1 MKQRSILLCAA
12 VLAAAVSCNTDE
24 KGVVLDTP
32 VLSIADT
39 TSTSFTVAWEA
50 VENADMYTYE
60 FREEQASTESLSVTF
75 DGLIPDSMYT
85 VKVKAVSTS
94 ASVESEWAEI
104 SVTLLSQEAETPKL
118 NLVAEMTDRFTL
130 NVRTSPTDKELSYYF
145 EPLPGSVY
153 EDAGNEPEAVLQD
166 MLASYQQYYGDAATA
181 FAELAMTGDG
191 NRNYDITE
199 YAEAEFHVVGAGI
212 DAALGITTDV
222 EHVVLSVDVPVS
234 DNTFDVSIVEKTQS
248 RIVVSVVPSNSDQYA
263 IILQDKETVD
273 AMSGVSLRRFLLGLV
288 TDNSLCTGEETMTYE
303 KNIVP
308 SHDYTV
314 LVFGYE
320 DGVITTD
327 EITRKDVRTLDPEVV
342 DELEFTFT
350 IEVLG
355 TQEVDVEIVPS
366 NQSAAYYYEVVTLS
380 DWENIYQ
387 ESAQKVI
394 ENYAGGSDR
403 VADYLD
409 LWGSTGTQ
417 KYTYDDFVLKDPQGD
432 DYVLFAI
439 GFNTVDGELVFT
451 TQDYQEFSTRQQGGG
466 GDEEISFYFD
476 IFPQSTPGEVYV
488 EVTPT
493 NDGVAYFYDVMSL
506 ADWAMFYQYEPSDYI
521 VDMSYE
527 YGYGSE
533 AEYLES
539 NGSMGP
545 DMALFELTPGADYVV
560 FAIGYTVNGSS
571 VTYLNYEYA
580 DFTVPDAQGG
590 SDELTF
596 DLSITGG
603 GEPGN
608 EFNIS
613 ITPSVDD
620 VPYVY
625 AVMEES
631 AEWEVYF
638 PDNLY
643 DYFHARYE
651 ASMYDGT
658 FAQYVEDIM
667 LTGSYNGKS
676 EGFANDGDD
685 WYFKLVAAGVTI
697 EGENVTFYS
706 PTEMNGFYE
715 MW

>member
-12 VLAAAVSCNTDE
+12 VLAAVTACKTDE
-24 KGVVLDTP
+24 DGIVLETP

-75 DGLIPDSMYT
+75 DGLIPDSIYT

-166 MLASYQQYYGDAATA
+166 MLASYLQYYGDAATA

-222 EHVVLSVDVPVS
+222 EHVALSVDVPVS

-320 DGVITTD
+320 DGMMTTD
-327 EITRKDVRTLDPEVV
+327 VSREDVRTPDPEVV
-342 DELEFTFT
+342 PDLEFTFN
-350 IEVLG
+350 INPIG
-355 TQEVDVEIVPS
+355 PQEAEVEIIPS
-366 NQSAAYYYEVVTLS
+366 NQSAAYFYDVVTAE
-380 DWENIYQ
+380 DWNNTYQ
-387 ESAQKVI
+387 GSAQNVI
-394 ENYAGGSDR
+394 EAYASNYGMTVSRYLERFGSI
-403 VADYLD
+403 
-409 LWGSTGTQ
+409 GTQ
-417 KYTYDDFVLKDPQGD
+417 NYTYDSYVLTEPGGA
-432 DYVLFAI
+432 YVLFAI
-439 GFNTVDGELVFT
+439 GYNIDNGTVTFT
-451 TQDYQEFSTRQQGGG
+451 TQDYEEFSTPDGGGQGGG
-466 GDEEISFYFD
+466 DDLGFYFD
-476 IFPQSTPGEVYV
+476 IYPQSAGEVFIR
-488 EVTPT
+488 VTPT
-493 NDGVAYFYDVMSL
+493 DDQVSYFYDVMPV
-506 ADWAMFYQYEPSDYI
+506 ADWAMYYQYEPSMYIEDMAYPGSVVDYL
-521 VDMSYE
+521 SQY
-527 YGYGSE
+527 
-533 AEYLES
+533 
-539 NGSMGP
+539 GSMGVEEY
-545 DMALFELTPGADYVV
+545 MYSLVPGGDYIV
-560 FAIGYTVNGSS
+560 FAIGYAVSGDD
-571 VTYLNYEYA
+571 VTYLNHEFA
-580 DFTVPDAQGG
+580 EFTAPEDQGG
-590 SDELTF
+590 DPGDGLTFYLSIEGETNGEFVVDIQPSDETA
-596 DLSITGG
+596 
-603 GEPGN
+603 
-608 EFNIS
+608 
-613 ITPSVDD
+613 
-620 VPYVY
+620 PYIY
-625 AVMEES
+625 AVMTDSE
-631 AEWEVYF
+631 YDDF
-638 PDNLY
+638 YPDNLY
-643 DYFHARYE
+643 DYFYGRYE
-651 ASMYDGT
+651 NSGYDGT
-658 FAQYVEDIM
+658 FAQYIGENTR
-667 LTGSYNGKS
+667 TGDYYGTST
-676 EGFANDGDD
+676 GFYNDGSS
-685 WYFKLVAAGVTI
+685 WFFKLVAAGVTV
-697 EGENVTFYS
+697 EGDEVTFHS
-706 PTEMNGFYE
+706 QAEMENFYE
-715 MW
+715 TW

>member
-12 VLAAAVSCNTDE
+12 VLAAVTACKTDE
-24 KGVVLDTP
+24 DGIVLETP

-104 SVTLLSQEAETPKL
+104 SVTLLSQDSEIPKL

-130 NVRTSPTDKELSYYF
+130 NVRTSPTDKELPYYF
-145 EPLPGSVY
+145 EPVPGSMY

-166 MLASYQQYYGDAATA
+166 MLASYLQYYGDAATA

-212 DAALGITTDV
+212 DAALGITTEV
-222 EHVVLSVDVPVS
+222 EHVVVSVDVPVS
-234 DNTFDVSIVEKTQS
+234 DNTFDISIVEKTQS

-263 IILQDKETVD
+263 IILQDKET
-273 AMSGVSLRRFLLGLV
+273 RFLLGLV

-314 LVFGYE
+314 MVFGYE

-327 EITRKDVRTLDPEVV
+327 EITREDVRTLDPEVV

-366 NQSAAYYYEVVTLS
+366 NQSAAYYYEVVTLA
-380 DWENIYQ
+380 DWESIYQ

-409 LWGSTGTQ
+409 LWGSTGTE

-451 TQDYQEFSTRQQGGG
+451 TQDYEEFSTRQQGGG

>member
-1 MKQRSILLCAA
+1 MKTTLRTILIT
-12 VLAAAVSCNTDE
+12 AAAISVLSACNKEEE
-24 KGVVLDTP
+24 KNLPLEAP
-32 VLSIADT
+32 VLEITGQTA
-39 TSTSFTVAWEA
+39 TSFTIGWEA
-50 VENADMYTYE
+50 VEGADLYAWEMNDEKGETDLTTLE
-60 FREEQASTESLSVTF
+60 FTDLESDAS
-75 DGLIPDSMYT
+75 YT
-85 VKVKAVSTS
+85 VKVKSVSS
-94 ASVESEWAEI
+94 SSESEWAEI
-104 SVTLLSQEAETPKL
+104 SVTLKSEEEPAGVEFNITA
-118 NLVAEMTDRFTL
+118 VEEDYTL
-130 NVRTSPTDKELSYYF
+130 HVTTEPSDKELAYYF
-145 EPLPGSVY
+145 EPVPASSY
-153 EDAGNEPEAVLQD
+153 AEMGNDPDRMFSAILSNLIMMEG
-166 MLASYQQYYGDAATA
+166 GDAAAA
-181 FAELAMTGDG
+181 FEKYSYTGDQEKS
-191 NRNYDITE
+191 YDISAYLEPAYYVFIAGVSQEMAATTPVE
-199 YAEAEFHVVGAGI
+199 VV
-212 DAALGITTDV
+212 
-222 EHVVLSVDVPVS
+222 EVPVDIPHS
-234 DNTFDVSIVEKTQS
+234 DNTFTITVGEVSQ
-248 RIVVSVVPSNSDQYA
+248 SVVEFLVTPSNDDQYA
-263 IILQDKETVD
+263 VVLYDTEDVEG
-273 AMSGVSLRRFLLGLV
+273 MSPTQLRSFLLNLV
-288 TDNSLCTGEETMTYE
+288 TDNSICQGEETSRYE
-303 KNIVP
+303 RNIVP
-308 SHDYTV
+308 SHDYSFF
-314 LVFGYE
+314 VFGYE

-451 TQDYQEFSTRQQGGG
+451 TQDYKEFSTRQQGGG

-476 IFPQSTPGEVYV
+476 IYPQSTPGEVYV

-545 DMALFELTPGADYVV
+545 DMALFELTPGAEYVV

-590 SDELTF
+590 GDEDELTF
-596 DLSITGG
+596 NLRIEGDFAGYFAVTI
-603 GEPGN
+603 EP
-608 EFNIS
+608 S
-613 ITPSVDD
+613 LDD

-625 AVMEES
+625 AVMTDLE
-631 AEWEVYF
+631 YDDYY
-638 PDNLY
+638 PDNIY
-643 DYFHARYE
+643 DYFYQRYE
-651 ASMYDGT
+651 DSGYDGT
-658 FAQYVEDIM
+658 FAQYIESKSR
-667 LTGSYNGKS
+667 TGKVFEQSDFEVDYYES
-676 EGFANDGDD
+676 A
-685 WYFKLVAAGVTI
+685 YMIIAAGVTI
-697 EGENVTFYS
+697 EGDDVTFYS
-706 PTEMNGFYE
+706 PAHAEDYWWTY
-715 MW
+715 